1 MLHVAYG
8 GAYLGAIV
16 VADTLRENAAQTLK
30 TLHEQGV
37 ARTVMLTG
45 DNARSAEYYAKQCGV
60 TDYRAQLLP
69 QDKVEELEKLLQA
82 RQKGEKVAFVG
93 DGVNDA
99 PVLTAADV
107 GIAMGGVGSDAAV
120 EAADV
125 VLLNDDFSKLPR
137 LLRLAKRTCRIA
149 KQNIA
154 FALLVKAVCMILGAL
169 GYAPMWLAIFA
180 DVGVAVLAIL
190 NALRAMRER
199 LA

>member
-1 MLHVAYG
+1 M
-8 GAYLGAIV
+8 
-16 VADTLRENAAQTLK
+16 QT
-30 TLHEQGV
+30 
-37 ARTVMLTG
+37 
-45 DNARSAEYYAKQCGV
+45 
-60 TDYRAQLLP
+60 
-69 QDKVEELEKLLQA
+69 

-149 KQNIA
+149 KQNIV
-154 FALLVKAVCMILGAL
+154 FALLVKAVCMFLGAL

-190 NALRAMRER
+190 NALRAMREAKR
-199 LA
+199 